1 MEIPVYMFTGFL
13 DAGKS
18 TFLQSTL
25 EDKRFNNG
33 ERTLVLLCEEGECE
47 LDATRFSGKNVT
59 VQRVDNIDE
68 LINTNLLSWQKNCR
82 AQRVMIEYNGMW
94 MMNTLYENL
103 PENWAIYQEMMF
115 ADANTFL
122 SYNANMRQLMV
133 VANRDIVISHRESN
147 RLMKVISTYGMRK
160 DPLTG
165 IYKKHNG
172 VDLRARNAM
181 VYSMFPGIVHKVG
194 YDERSG
200 NYVIIQH
207 GEIAVSFCH
216 LSKILIIKGSRV
228 HAHEVIGISGNT
240 GRSTGEHLHV
250 TCKMK
255 GTYIN
260 PEIIFQYIR
269 NILDSPENDKN

>member
-1 MEIPVYMFTGFL
+1 M
-13 DAGKS
+13 A
-18 TFLQSTL
+18 Q
-25 EDKRFNNG
+25 FNTIGNDVFKNVIANNSKNMQNNVCEL
-33 ERTLVLLCEEGECE
+33 ERTGYINGAKGE
-47 LDATRFSGKNVT
+47 
-59 VQRVDNIDE
+59 
-68 LINTNLLSWQKNCR
+68 
-82 AQRVMIEYNGMW
+82 
-94 MMNTLYENL
+94 
-103 PENWAIYQEMMF
+103 
-115 ADANTFL
+115 
-122 SYNANMRQLMV
+122 
-133 VANRDIVISHRESN
+133 
-147 RLMKVISTYGMRK
+147 VISTSHRLSDSSYSKMNNISVSYPLEKMKVTSPYGMRK
-160 DPLTG
+160 DPMTG

-172 VDLRARNAM
+172 VDLRARKAM

-200 NYVIIQH
+200 NYVIIHH
-207 GEIAVSFCH
+207 GEIAVSYCH

-269 NILDSPENDKN
+269 NILDSSENDK

>member
-1 MEIPVYMFTGFL
+1 MAQFNTIGYNVFKNVM
-13 DAGKS
+13 AKS
-18 TFLQSTL
+18 S
-25 EDKRFNNG
+25 ENMKDN
-33 ERTLVLLCEEGECE
+33 VCE
-47 LDATRFSGKNVT
+47 LDRSGDINGVEGE
-59 VQRVDNIDE
+59 V
-68 LINTNLLSWQKNCR
+68 INTLHRSSDSSYCQ
-82 AQRVMIEYNGMW
+82 
-94 MMNTLYENL
+94 MNN
-103 PENWAIYQEMMF
+103 IF
-115 ADANTFL
+115 V
-122 SYNANMRQLMV
+122 SYPLENMRV
-133 VANRDIVISHRESN
+133 TSP
-147 RLMKVISTYGMRK
+147 YGMRK

-216 LSKILIIKGSRV
+216 LSKILIKKGSRV
-228 HAHEVIGISGNT
+228 HAHDVIGISGNT

-250 TCKMK
+250 SCKMK

-269 NILDSPENDKN
+269 NILDSPEKRQKIISG

>member
-1 MEIPVYMFTGFL
+1 M
-13 DAGKS
+13 A
-18 TFLQSTL
+18 Q
-25 EDKRFNNG
+25 FNTIGNDVFKNVIANNSKNMQNNVCEL
-33 ERTLVLLCEEGECE
+33 ERTGYINGAKGE
-47 LDATRFSGKNVT
+47 
-59 VQRVDNIDE
+59 
-68 LINTNLLSWQKNCR
+68 
-82 AQRVMIEYNGMW
+82 
-94 MMNTLYENL
+94 
-103 PENWAIYQEMMF
+103 
-115 ADANTFL
+115 
-122 SYNANMRQLMV
+122 
-133 VANRDIVISHRESN
+133 
-147 RLMKVISTYGMRK
+147 VISTSHRLSDSLYSKMNNISVSYPLEKMKVTSPYGMRI
-160 DPLTG
+160 DPMTG

-172 VDLRARNAM
+172 VDLRARKAM

-207 GEIAVSFCH
+207 GEIAVSYCH

-255 GTYIN
+255 GTYFN

-269 NILDSPENDKN
+269 NILDSSENDK

>member
-1 MEIPVYMFTGFL
+1 MM
-13 DAGKS
+13 A
-18 TFLQSTL
+18 Q
-25 EDKRFNNG
+25 FNTIGNDVFKNVIANNSKNMQNNVCEL
-33 ERTLVLLCEEGECE
+33 ERTGYINGAKGE
-47 LDATRFSGKNVT
+47 
-59 VQRVDNIDE
+59 
-68 LINTNLLSWQKNCR
+68 
-82 AQRVMIEYNGMW
+82 
-94 MMNTLYENL
+94 
-103 PENWAIYQEMMF
+103 
-115 ADANTFL
+115 
-122 SYNANMRQLMV
+122 
-133 VANRDIVISHRESN
+133 
-147 RLMKVISTYGMRK
+147 VISTSHRLSDSLYSKMNNISVSYPLEKMKVTSPYGMRK
-160 DPLTG
+160 DPMTG

-172 VDLRARNAM
+172 VDLRARKAM

-207 GEIAVSFCH
+207 GEISVSYCH

-269 NILDSPENDKN
+269 NILDSSENDK

>member
-1 MEIPVYMFTGFL
+1 M
-13 DAGKS
+13 A
-18 TFLQSTL
+18 Q
-25 EDKRFNNG
+25 FNTIGNDVFKNVIANNSKNMQNNVCEL
-33 ERTLVLLCEEGECE
+33 ERTGYINGAKGE
-47 LDATRFSGKNVT
+47 
-59 VQRVDNIDE
+59 
-68 LINTNLLSWQKNCR
+68 
-82 AQRVMIEYNGMW
+82 
-94 MMNTLYENL
+94 
-103 PENWAIYQEMMF
+103 
-115 ADANTFL
+115 
-122 SYNANMRQLMV
+122 
-133 VANRDIVISHRESN
+133 
-147 RLMKVISTYGMRK
+147 VISTSHRLSDSLYSKMNNISVSYPLEKMKVTSPYGMRK
-160 DPLTG
+160 DPMTG

-172 VDLRARNAM
+172 VDLRARKAM

-200 NYVIIQH
+200 NYVIIHH
-207 GEIAVSFCH
+207 GEIAVSYCH

-269 NILDSPENDKN
+269 NILDSSENDK

>member
-1 MEIPVYMFTGFL
+1 M
-13 DAGKS
+13 A
-18 TFLQSTL
+18 Q
-25 EDKRFNNG
+25 FNTIGHNVFKNVIAKTS
-33 ERTLVLLCEEGECE
+33 ENMKDNVCE
-47 LDATRFSGKNVT
+47 LDRSG
-59 VQRVDNIDE
+59 D
-68 LINTNLLSWQKNCR
+68 INGAR
-82 AQRVMIEYNGMW
+82 GE
-94 MMNTLYENL
+94 
-103 PENWAIYQEMMF
+103 
-115 ADANTFL
+115 
-122 SYNANMRQLMV
+122 
-133 VANRDIVISHRESN
+133 
-147 RLMKVISTYGMRK
+147 VISTSHRLSDSLYSKMNNISVSYPLEKMKVTSPYGMRK
-160 DPLTG
+160 DPMTG

-172 VDLRARNAM
+172 VDLRARKAM

>member
-1 MEIPVYMFTGFL
+1 M
-13 DAGKS
+13 A
-18 TFLQSTL
+18 Q
-25 EDKRFNNG
+25 FNTIGNDVFKNVIANNSKNMQNNVCEL
-33 ERTLVLLCEEGECE
+33 ERTGYINGAKGE
-47 LDATRFSGKNVT
+47 
-59 VQRVDNIDE
+59 
-68 LINTNLLSWQKNCR
+68 
-82 AQRVMIEYNGMW
+82 
-94 MMNTLYENL
+94 
-103 PENWAIYQEMMF
+103 
-115 ADANTFL
+115 
-122 SYNANMRQLMV
+122 
-133 VANRDIVISHRESN
+133 
-147 RLMKVISTYGMRK
+147 VISTSHRLSDSLCSKMNNISVSYPLEKMKVTSPYGMRK
-160 DPLTG
+160 DPITG

-172 VDLRARNAM
+172 VDLRARKAM

-200 NYVIIQH
+200 NYVIIHH
-207 GEIAVSFCH
+207 GEIAVSYCH

-269 NILDSPENDKN
+269 NILDSSENDK

>member
-1 MEIPVYMFTGFL
+1 M
-13 DAGKS
+13 A
-18 TFLQSTL
+18 Q
-25 EDKRFNNG
+25 FNTIGNDVFKNVIANNSKNMQNNVCEL
-33 ERTLVLLCEEGECE
+33 ERTGYINEAKGE
-47 LDATRFSGKNVT
+47 
-59 VQRVDNIDE
+59 
-68 LINTNLLSWQKNCR
+68 
-82 AQRVMIEYNGMW
+82 
-94 MMNTLYENL
+94 
-103 PENWAIYQEMMF
+103 
-115 ADANTFL
+115 
-122 SYNANMRQLMV
+122 
-133 VANRDIVISHRESN
+133 
-147 RLMKVISTYGMRK
+147 VISTSHRLSDSLYSKMNNISVSYPLEKMKVTSPYGMRK
-160 DPLTG
+160 DPMTG

-172 VDLRARNAM
+172 VDLRARKAM

-200 NYVIIQH
+200 NYVIIHH
-207 GEIAVSFCH
+207 GEIAVSYCH

-269 NILDSPENDKN
+269 NILDSSENDK

>member
-1 MEIPVYMFTGFL
+1 MM
-13 DAGKS
+13 A
-18 TFLQSTL
+18 Q
-25 EDKRFNNG
+25 FNTIGNDVFKNVIANNSKNMQNNVCEL
-33 ERTLVLLCEEGECE
+33 ERTGYINEAKGE
-47 LDATRFSGKNVT
+47 
-59 VQRVDNIDE
+59 
-68 LINTNLLSWQKNCR
+68 
-82 AQRVMIEYNGMW
+82 
-94 MMNTLYENL
+94 
-103 PENWAIYQEMMF
+103 
-115 ADANTFL
+115 
-122 SYNANMRQLMV
+122 
-133 VANRDIVISHRESN
+133 
-147 RLMKVISTYGMRK
+147 VISTSDRLSDSSYSKMNNISVSYPLEKMKVTSPYGMRK
-160 DPLTG
+160 DPMTG

-172 VDLRARNAM
+172 VDLRARKAM

-200 NYVIIQH
+200 NYVIIHH
-207 GEIAVSFCH
+207 GEIAVSYCH

-269 NILDSPENDKN
+269 NILDSSENDK

>member
-1 MEIPVYMFTGFL
+1 M
-13 DAGKS
+13 A
-18 TFLQSTL
+18 Q
-25 EDKRFNNG
+25 FNTIGNDVFKNVIANNSKNMQNNVCEL
-33 ERTLVLLCEEGECE
+33 ERTGYINGAKGE
-47 LDATRFSGKNVT
+47 
-59 VQRVDNIDE
+59 
-68 LINTNLLSWQKNCR
+68 
-82 AQRVMIEYNGMW
+82 
-94 MMNTLYENL
+94 
-103 PENWAIYQEMMF
+103 
-115 ADANTFL
+115 
-122 SYNANMRQLMV
+122 
-133 VANRDIVISHRESN
+133 
-147 RLMKVISTYGMRK
+147 VISTSHRLSDSLYSKMNNISVSYPLEKMKVTSPYGMRK
-160 DPLTG
+160 DPITG

-172 VDLRARNAM
+172 VDLRARKAM

-200 NYVIIQH
+200 NYVIIHH
-207 GEIAVSFCH
+207 GEIAVSYCH

-269 NILDSPENDKN
+269 NILDSSENDK

>member
-1 MEIPVYMFTGFL
+1 MHEHYGLYLCVMNKRNILFL
-13 DAGKS
+13 IAFFLMSVPCFAQFITIGDHVSNQIIGKS
-18 TFLQSTL
+18 K
-25 EDKRFNNG
+25 EINNYQTK
-33 ERTLVLLCEEGECE
+33 ETINDSLNIQNREI
-47 LDATRFSGKNVT
+47 GKGT
-59 VQRVDNIDE
+59 IVDTAHYMRQQNID
-68 LINTNLLSWQKNCR
+68 
-82 AQRVMIEYNGMW
+82 V
-94 MMNTLYENL
+94 
-103 PENWAIYQEMMF
+103 
-115 ADANTFL
+115 
-122 SYNANMRQLMV
+122 SYPLKE
-133 VANRDIVISHRESN
+133 I
-147 RLMKVISTYGMRK
+147 KVTSPYGMRK

>member
-1 MEIPVYMFTGFL
+1 M
-13 DAGKS
+13 A
-18 TFLQSTL
+18 Q
-25 EDKRFNNG
+25 FNTIGNDVFKNVIANNSKNMQNNVCEL
-33 ERTLVLLCEEGECE
+33 ERTGYINGPKGE
-47 LDATRFSGKNVT
+47 
-59 VQRVDNIDE
+59 
-68 LINTNLLSWQKNCR
+68 
-82 AQRVMIEYNGMW
+82 
-94 MMNTLYENL
+94 
-103 PENWAIYQEMMF
+103 
-115 ADANTFL
+115 
-122 SYNANMRQLMV
+122 
-133 VANRDIVISHRESN
+133 
-147 RLMKVISTYGMRK
+147 VISTSHRLSDSLYSKMNNISVSYPLEKMKVTSPYGMRK
-160 DPLTG
+160 DPMTG

-172 VDLRARNAM
+172 VDLRARKAM

-207 GEIAVSFCH
+207 GEIAVSYCH

-269 NILDSPENDKN
+269 NILDSSENDK

>member
-1 MEIPVYMFTGFL
+1 M
-13 DAGKS
+13 A
-18 TFLQSTL
+18 Q
-25 EDKRFNNG
+25 FNTIGNDVFKNVIANNSKNMQNYVCEL
-33 ERTLVLLCEEGECE
+33 ERTGYINGARGE
-47 LDATRFSGKNVT
+47 
-59 VQRVDNIDE
+59 
-68 LINTNLLSWQKNCR
+68 
-82 AQRVMIEYNGMW
+82 
-94 MMNTLYENL
+94 
-103 PENWAIYQEMMF
+103 
-115 ADANTFL
+115 
-122 SYNANMRQLMV
+122 
-133 VANRDIVISHRESN
+133 
-147 RLMKVISTYGMRK
+147 VISTSHRLSDSLYSKMNNISVSYPLEKMKVTSPYGMRK
-160 DPLTG
+160 EPMTG

-172 VDLRARNAM
+172 VDLRARKAM

-200 NYVIIQH
+200 NYVIIHH
-207 GEIAVSFCH
+207 GEIAVSYCH

-269 NILDSPENDKN
+269 NILDSSENDK

>member
-1 MEIPVYMFTGFL
+1 MM
-13 DAGKS
+13 A
-18 TFLQSTL
+18 Q
-25 EDKRFNNG
+25 FNTIGNDVFKNVIANNSKNMQNNVCEL
-33 ERTLVLLCEEGECE
+33 ERTGYINGAKGEFIS
-47 LDATRFSGKNVT
+47 T
-59 VQRVDNIDE
+59 
-68 LINTNLLSWQKNCR
+68 
-82 AQRVMIEYNGMW
+82 
-94 MMNTLYENL
+94 
-103 PENWAIYQEMMF
+103 
-115 ADANTFL
+115 
-122 SYNANMRQLMV
+122 
-133 VANRDIVISHRESN
+133 SHRLSDSLFSKMNNISVSYPLEK
-147 RLMKVISTYGMRK
+147 MKVTSPYGMRK
-160 DPLTG
+160 DPMTG

-172 VDLRARNAM
+172 VDLRARKAM

-200 NYVIIQH
+200 NYVIIHH
-207 GEIAVSFCH
+207 GEIAVSYCH

-269 NILDSPENDKN
+269 NILDSSENDK

>member
-1 MEIPVYMFTGFL
+1 M
-13 DAGKS
+13 A
-18 TFLQSTL
+18 Q
-25 EDKRFNNG
+25 FNTIGNDVFKNLIANNSKNMQNNVFEL
-33 ERTLVLLCEEGECE
+33 ERTGYINGAKGE
-47 LDATRFSGKNVT
+47 
-59 VQRVDNIDE
+59 
-68 LINTNLLSWQKNCR
+68 
-82 AQRVMIEYNGMW
+82 
-94 MMNTLYENL
+94 
-103 PENWAIYQEMMF
+103 
-115 ADANTFL
+115 
-122 SYNANMRQLMV
+122 
-133 VANRDIVISHRESN
+133 
-147 RLMKVISTYGMRK
+147 VISTSHRLSDSLYSKMNNISVSYPLEKMKVTSPYGMRK
-160 DPLTG
+160 DPITG

-172 VDLRARNAM
+172 VDLRARKAM

-200 NYVIIQH
+200 NYVIIHH
-207 GEIAVSFCH
+207 GEIAVSYCH

-269 NILDSPENDKN
+269 NILDSSENDK

>member
-1 MEIPVYMFTGFL
+1 MM
-13 DAGKS
+13 A
-18 TFLQSTL
+18 Q
-25 EDKRFNNG
+25 FNTIGNDVFKNVIANNSKNMQNNVCEL
-33 ERTLVLLCEEGECE
+33 ERTGYINGAKGE
-47 LDATRFSGKNVT
+47 
-59 VQRVDNIDE
+59 
-68 LINTNLLSWQKNCR
+68 
-82 AQRVMIEYNGMW
+82 
-94 MMNTLYENL
+94 
-103 PENWAIYQEMMF
+103 
-115 ADANTFL
+115 
-122 SYNANMRQLMV
+122 
-133 VANRDIVISHRESN
+133 
-147 RLMKVISTYGMRK
+147 VISTSHRLSDSLYSKMNNISVSYPLEKMKVTSPYGMRK
-160 DPLTG
+160 DPITG

-172 VDLRARNAM
+172 VDLRARKAM

-200 NYVIIQH
+200 NYVIIHH
-207 GEIAVSFCH
+207 GEIAVSYCH

-269 NILDSPENDKN
+269 NILDSSENDK

>member
-1 MEIPVYMFTGFL
+1 MKYFVTLFILVNTCLHTKAQFHTIASRPLQYKVEILKDRPKSETVNVKDSLAMV
-13 DAGKS
+13 GKKEKS
-18 TFLQSTL
+18 IDKEKWL
-25 EDKRFNNG
+25 ERNMSVSLPQKR
-33 ERTLVLLCEEGECE
+33 V
-47 LDATRFSGKNVT
+47 KVT
-59 VQRVDNIDE
+59 
-68 LINTNLLSWQKNCR
+68 S
-82 AQRVMIEYNGMW
+82 
-94 MMNTLYENL
+94 
-103 PENWAIYQEMMF
+103 P
-115 ADANTFL
+115 
-122 SYNANMRQLMV
+122 
-133 VANRDIVISHRESN
+133 
-147 RLMKVISTYGMRK
+147 YGMRK
-160 DPLTG
+160 DPMTE

-172 VDLRARNAM
+172 VDLRARKAM

-200 NYVIIQH
+200 NYVIIHH
-207 GEIAVSFCH
+207 GEIAVSYCH

-269 NILDSPENDKN
+269 NILDSSENDK

>member
-1 MEIPVYMFTGFL
+1 MM
-13 DAGKS
+13 A
-18 TFLQSTL
+18 Q
-25 EDKRFNNG
+25 FNTIGNDVFKNVIANNSKNMQNNVCEL
-33 ERTLVLLCEEGECE
+33 ERTGYINGAKGE
-47 LDATRFSGKNVT
+47 
-59 VQRVDNIDE
+59 
-68 LINTNLLSWQKNCR
+68 
-82 AQRVMIEYNGMW
+82 
-94 MMNTLYENL
+94 
-103 PENWAIYQEMMF
+103 
-115 ADANTFL
+115 
-122 SYNANMRQLMV
+122 
-133 VANRDIVISHRESN
+133 
-147 RLMKVISTYGMRK
+147 VISTSHRLSDSLYSKMNNISVSYPLEKMKVTSPYGMRK
-160 DPLTG
+160 DPMTG

-172 VDLRARNAM
+172 VDLRARKAM

-207 GEIAVSFCH
+207 GEIAVSYCH

-228 HAHEVIGISGNT
+228 HAHDVIGISGNT

-269 NILDSPENDKN
+269 NILDSSENDK

>member
-1 MEIPVYMFTGFL
+1 M
-13 DAGKS
+13 A
-18 TFLQSTL
+18 Q
-25 EDKRFNNG
+25 FNTIGNDVFKNVIANNSKNMQNNVCEL
-33 ERTLVLLCEEGECE
+33 ERTGYINGARGE
-47 LDATRFSGKNVT
+47 
-59 VQRVDNIDE
+59 
-68 LINTNLLSWQKNCR
+68 
-82 AQRVMIEYNGMW
+82 
-94 MMNTLYENL
+94 
-103 PENWAIYQEMMF
+103 
-115 ADANTFL
+115 
-122 SYNANMRQLMV
+122 
-133 VANRDIVISHRESN
+133 
-147 RLMKVISTYGMRK
+147 VISTSHRLSDSLYSKMNNISVSYPLEKMKVTSPYGMRK
-160 DPLTG
+160 DPMTG

-172 VDLRARNAM
+172 VDLRARKAM

-207 GEIAVSFCH
+207 GEIAVSYCH

-269 NILDSPENDKN
+269 NILDSSENDK

>member
-1 MEIPVYMFTGFL
+1 MM
-13 DAGKS
+13 A
-18 TFLQSTL
+18 Q
-25 EDKRFNNG
+25 FNTIGNNVFKNVIANNSKNMQNNVCEL
-33 ERTLVLLCEEGECE
+33 ERTGYINGAKGE
-47 LDATRFSGKNVT
+47 
-59 VQRVDNIDE
+59 
-68 LINTNLLSWQKNCR
+68 
-82 AQRVMIEYNGMW
+82 
-94 MMNTLYENL
+94 
-103 PENWAIYQEMMF
+103 
-115 ADANTFL
+115 
-122 SYNANMRQLMV
+122 
-133 VANRDIVISHRESN
+133 
-147 RLMKVISTYGMRK
+147 VISTSHRLSDSLYSKMNNISVSYPLEKMKVTSPYGMRK
-160 DPLTG
+160 DPITR

-172 VDLRARNAM
+172 VDLRARKAM

-207 GEIAVSFCH
+207 GEIAVSYCH

-269 NILDSPENDKN
+269 NILDSSENDK

>member
-1 MEIPVYMFTGFL
+1 M
-13 DAGKS
+13 A
-18 TFLQSTL
+18 Q
-25 EDKRFNNG
+25 FNTIGND
-33 ERTLVLLCEEGECE
+33 VFKNVIANNSKNMQNNVCE
-47 LDATRFSGKNVT
+47 LEKTGY
-59 VQRVDNIDE
+59 
-68 LINTNLLSWQKNCR
+68 INGVR
-82 AQRVMIEYNGMW
+82 GE
-94 MMNTLYENL
+94 
-103 PENWAIYQEMMF
+103 
-115 ADANTFL
+115 
-122 SYNANMRQLMV
+122 
-133 VANRDIVISHRESN
+133 
-147 RLMKVISTYGMRK
+147 VISTSHRLSDSLYSKMNNISVSYPLEKMKVTSPYGMRK
-160 DPLTG
+160 DPMTG

-172 VDLRARNAM
+172 VDLRARKAM

-200 NYVIIQH
+200 NYVIIHH
-207 GEIAVSFCH
+207 GEISVSYCH

-269 NILDSPENDKN
+269 NILDSSENDK

>member
-1 MEIPVYMFTGFL
+1 M
-13 DAGKS
+13 A
-18 TFLQSTL
+18 Q
-25 EDKRFNNG
+25 FNTIGNDVFKNVIAKTSKNMQNNVCEL
-33 ERTLVLLCEEGECE
+33 ERTGYINGAKGE
-47 LDATRFSGKNVT
+47 
-59 VQRVDNIDE
+59 
-68 LINTNLLSWQKNCR
+68 
-82 AQRVMIEYNGMW
+82 
-94 MMNTLYENL
+94 
-103 PENWAIYQEMMF
+103 
-115 ADANTFL
+115 
-122 SYNANMRQLMV
+122 
-133 VANRDIVISHRESN
+133 
-147 RLMKVISTYGMRK
+147 VISTSHRLSDSLYSKMNNISVSYPLEKMKVTSPYGMRK
-160 DPLTG
+160 DPITG

-172 VDLRARNAM
+172 VDLRARKAM

-207 GEIAVSFCH
+207 GEIAVSYCH

-228 HAHEVIGISGNT
+228 HAHEIIGISGNT

-269 NILDSPENDKN
+269 NILDSSENDK

>member
-1 MEIPVYMFTGFL
+1 M
-13 DAGKS
+13 A
-18 TFLQSTL
+18 Q
-25 EDKRFNNG
+25 FNTIGNDVFKNVIANNSKNMQNNVCEL
-33 ERTLVLLCEEGECE
+33 ERTGYINGAKGE
-47 LDATRFSGKNVT
+47 
-59 VQRVDNIDE
+59 
-68 LINTNLLSWQKNCR
+68 
-82 AQRVMIEYNGMW
+82 
-94 MMNTLYENL
+94 
-103 PENWAIYQEMMF
+103 
-115 ADANTFL
+115 
-122 SYNANMRQLMV
+122 
-133 VANRDIVISHRESN
+133 
-147 RLMKVISTYGMRK
+147 VISTSHRLSDSLYSKMNNISVSYPLEKMKVTSPYGMRK
-160 DPLTG
+160 DPMTG

-172 VDLRARNAM
+172 VDLRARKAM

-207 GEIAVSFCH
+207 GEIAVSYCH

-269 NILDSPENDKN
+269 NILDSSENDK

>member
-1 MEIPVYMFTGFL
+1 M
-13 DAGKS
+13 A
-18 TFLQSTL
+18 Q
-25 EDKRFNNG
+25 FNTIGNDVFKNVIANNSKNMQNNVCEL
-33 ERTLVLLCEEGECE
+33 ERTGYINGAKGE
-47 LDATRFSGKNVT
+47 
-59 VQRVDNIDE
+59 
-68 LINTNLLSWQKNCR
+68 
-82 AQRVMIEYNGMW
+82 
-94 MMNTLYENL
+94 
-103 PENWAIYQEMMF
+103 
-115 ADANTFL
+115 
-122 SYNANMRQLMV
+122 
-133 VANRDIVISHRESN
+133 
-147 RLMKVISTYGMRK
+147 VISTSHRLSDSLYSKMNNISVSYPLEKMKVTSPYGMRK
-160 DPLTG
+160 DPMTG

-172 VDLRARNAM
+172 VDLRARKAM

-207 GEIAVSFCH
+207 GEIAVSYCH

-260 PEIIFQYIR
+260 PEIIFLYIR
-269 NILDSPENDKN
+269 NILDSSENDK

>member
-1 MEIPVYMFTGFL
+1 MM
-13 DAGKS
+13 A
-18 TFLQSTL
+18 Q
-25 EDKRFNNG
+25 FNTIGNDVFKNVIANNSKNMQNNVCEL
-33 ERTLVLLCEEGECE
+33 ERTGYINGAKGE
-47 LDATRFSGKNVT
+47 
-59 VQRVDNIDE
+59 
-68 LINTNLLSWQKNCR
+68 
-82 AQRVMIEYNGMW
+82 
-94 MMNTLYENL
+94 
-103 PENWAIYQEMMF
+103 
-115 ADANTFL
+115 
-122 SYNANMRQLMV
+122 
-133 VANRDIVISHRESN
+133 
-147 RLMKVISTYGMRK
+147 VISTSHRLSDSLYSKMNNISVSYPLEKMKVTSPYGMRK
-160 DPLTG
+160 DPMTG

-172 VDLRARNAM
+172 VDLIARKAM

-200 NYVIIQH
+200 NYVVIQH
-207 GEIAVSFCH
+207 GEIAVSYCH

-269 NILDSPENDKN
+269 NILDSSENDK